1 MPSATPS
8 SVPSP
13 TERPQSKV
21 TGYIFAAIASIGLGA
36 AVAFSRAAYD
46 GGTDPLSISAVR
58 GVYGTLM
65 VGTMC
70 LVLGRGLRVSWT
82 VWRQCLWLG
91 GLVSFMYYGN
101 IGSVQY
107 IPIGLAALLFFIY
120 PPLVAIIMA
129 AWDHERLGAVKI
141 TALATS
147 FSGLAVMLGVDL
159 EMLDWRGVAIGL
171 TAGIACAMNAS
182 WIGRKMQH
190 VDPFVMTFHMTV
202 VASVILIV
210 IAVFTGGITLP
221 VTQMG
226 WIGALGVIFFQ
237 GSSIPFFYAAIGHI
251 GAPKAS
257 MLNNLQPVASIIIA
271 YFLFTEA
278 MTLSQIIGGSM
289 VLGGILLMQWQDS
302 RQGRRRAP

>member
-1 MPSATPS
+1 MPSTADAAAL
-8 SVPSP
+8 
-13 TERPQSKV
+13 RPRSNA
-21 TGYIFAAIASIGLGA
+21 TGYFFAVIASIGLGA

-46 GGTDPLSISAVR
+46 GGTDPLSIATVR
-58 GVYGTLM
+58 GVYGAAM
-65 VGTMC
+65 VGVMC
-70 LVLGRGLRVSWT
+70 LALGRGVRVPWR
-82 VWRQCLWLG
+82 VWRHCVWLG

-101 IGSVQY
+101 IGAVNY
-107 IPIGLAALLFFIY
+107 IPVGLAALLFFIY

-147 FSGLAVMLGVDL
+147 FLGLAVMLGVDL
-159 EMLDWRGVAIGL
+159 DALDWRGVAIGL
-171 TAGIACAMNAS
+171 TAGVACALNAS
-182 WIGRKMQH
+182 WIGRKMQG

-210 IAVFTGGITLP
+210 ACAFTGGVTLP

-226 WIGALGVIFFQ
+226 WVGALGVVFFQ

-257 MLNNLQPVASIIIA
+257 MLNNLQPVASIVIA

-278 MTLSQIIGGSM
+278 MTLSQGVGGSM
-289 VLGGILLMQWQDS
+289 VLGGILLMQWHDS
-302 RQGRRRAP
+302 RRRKTRLHKSD